1 MITIYDHEDNKLYEV
16 KTLIDFLIDQDFFA
30 RLTDGESPCA
40 TKNYDEII
48 LEFVDQNN
56 KERKFH
62 VTDSNKDRVTIKI
75 DNVEYSY
82 DYLTK
87 NKDLAYSVLNHQKG
101 LIAVEQLP

>member
-1 MITIYDHEDNKLYEV
+1 MITIYDHKDSKLYEI
-16 KTLIDFLIDQDFFA
+16 KKLTSFLIDDDFFA
-30 RLTDGESPCA
+30 RLADGDKPCA
-40 TKNYDEII
+40 TKNYEEII

-56 KERKFH
+56 RGRKFYI
-62 VTDSNKDRVTIKI
+62 TDSNKDRVTIKI

-87 NKDLAYSVLNHQKG
+87 NQDWAYSVFNHQKG

>member
-16 KTLIDFLIDQDFFA
+16 KKLIDFLIDQDFFA
-30 RLTDGESPCA
+30 RLADGESSCL
-40 TKNYDEII
+40 TKNYEEII

-56 KERKFH
+56 KERKFYI
-62 VTDSNKDRVTIKI
+62 TDSNKDRVTIKI

-87 NKDLAYSVLNHQKG
+87 NKHWAYSVLNHQKG

>member
-16 KTLIDFLIDQDFFA
+16 KKLIDFWIDQDFFA
-30 RLTDGESPCA
+30 LADDESPSI

-48 LEFVDQNN
+48 LKFVDQNN

-87 NKDLAYSVLNHQKG
+87 NKDWAYSVFNHQKG